1 MPPTIVSPRLERE
14 IALVPITTV
23 AGLRLVTLSFITVNV
38 PTAFALCPNTTDS

>member
-23 AGLRLVTLSFITVNV
+23 AGLRLVTLSIVVLNI
-38 PTAFALCPNTTDS
+38 PNAFALCPNTTDS